1 MDEKQAQGTA
11 HRVMIQGRHSGTI
24 SGVSDVLS
32 FDLNEIV
39 LQTTQ
44 GMLMIRGQELH
55 MNRLTLEKGEV
66 DIEGKIDSFVYSEQ
80 KGENGKDNL
89 LSWTAVPVMHTVIA
103 AEALFLCWP
112 LQKEQ
117 VSCWATI
124 SCVRFAEDFRTGA
137 GLSQQKTFFYWVF
150 AWIFV
155 FLMFRDRNYGQI
167 RGYVLAALILGM
179 LFYIL
184 LFSRRILLVFSTFF
198 GFLSRMIAGLF
209 RLILMPAGKSV
220 KKIEKNGQESIE
232 KRR

>member
-80 KGENGKDNL
+80 KGENGKDRSRGPL
-89 LSWTAVPVMHTVIA
+89 FCAGLCKRSRYHAGLRYPACVSQRISA
-103 AEALFLCWP
+103 RGSACRSRRLFL
-112 LQKEQ
+112 LG
-117 VSCWATI
+117 VRLDF
-124 SCVRFAEDFRTGA
+124 CVFD
-137 GLSQQKTFFYWVF
+137 V
-150 AWIFV
+150 
-155 FLMFRDRNYGQI
+155 
-167 RGYVLAALILGM
+167 
-179 LFYIL
+179 
-184 LFSRRILLVFSTFF
+184 
-198 GFLSRMIAGLF
+198 
-209 RLILMPAGKSV
+209 P
-220 KKIEKNGQESIE
+220 
-232 KRR
+232 